1 MRRRA
6 GLTGL
11 ADSEHRGIWMDLEFP
26 RGAGGADGSTVDR
39 LKSEDNVNDGSSLKA
54 DLSAADS
61 IFI

>member
-1 MRRRA
+1 MN
-6 GLTGL
+6 G
-11 ADSEHRGIWMDLEFP
+11 FP